1 MAYSS
6 IDSVFVRQYADTYVA
21 LLEQKESRLLSTVTN
36 IGEVTGNTFTVNEMG
51 TLGDSFS
58 AMGPSYQAFGDTAY
72 TDLSVA
78 SRLAT
83 MSDFP
88 NFTRLAIQDLY
99 KLKADP
105 QDKLLQRLQAKWNR
119 KVDSVVYNALIGN
132 AGRKENGGE
141 VWTQVTLPA
150 TQVLG
155 DVDTAPTKQLLIDI
169 RTKFLAN
176 ECDEEIYITYNAALL
191 NAILADPTLTSADY
205 LAGQMLQ
212 KGEISN
218 FLGFNWVHY
227 EGIKSTDGLSATGVA
242 YTKSAV
248 EVGINSISPLKIVEV
263 EAQNRFHSI
272 GHIEAI
278 GAVRTSEKAVV
289 AFKFKI

>member
-21 LLEQKESRLLSTVTN
+21 LLEQKESKLLSTVTN
-36 IGEVTGNTFTVNEMG
+36 IGSVTGTSFTVNEMG
-51 TLGDSFS
+51 TLGDVLATPDRFGNTSYVDASF
-58 AMGPSYQAFGDTAY
+58 
-72 TDLSVA
+72 A

-83 MSDFP
+83 MNDFS
-88 NFTRLAIQDLY
+88 NFSRLAIQDLP
-99 KLKADP
+99 KLKANP
-105 QDKLLQRLQAKWNR
+105 QDQLLTRLHSKWNR

-132 AGRKENGGE
+132 APRKEVGADTYTN
-141 VWTQVTLPA
+141 VALPA
-150 TQVLG
+150 TQILG
-155 DVDTAPTKQLLIDI
+155 TTTAPITKKLLIDI
-169 RTKFLAN
+169 RTKFTKNLAD
-176 ECDEEIYITYNAALL
+176 DEEIYVTYNADLL
-191 NAILADPTLTSADY
+191 NALLADTTLTSADF

-212 KGEISN
+212 RGEISN

-227 EGIKSTDGLSATGVA
+227 EGITAADGLSATGVA

-263 EAQNRFHSI
+263 ETANRFHSI
-272 GHIEAI
+272 GHIESV
-278 GAVRTSEKAVV
+278 GAVRTNELKVV